1 MLSRLGLNQKLTAGG
16 LTVLFL
22 SAAISI
28 ALIAGIANNYWQAR
42 KNLHSLT
49 LYQQILTAGNRI
61 SAERGPSNSVLGENL
76 NADAMAAHERLESF
90 RNKTDAA
97 LHDILLNVDDYGVD
111 AGVITRLQDQLAAAR
126 KRTDRVAALPKSQRS
141 SRDIAGAIHAMFEVV
156 EALRPVTT
164 SAINRMV
171 AQDKSLAAPAMMA
184 EILADLRDQVGRYSS
199 YLMPYIVTADPL
211 TDEALSDISMTRGR
225 IFTLWQLAQDEV
237 GFRDG
242 NAQLVEVS
250 RQAAAKFFSTGIPI
264 VDAIIEEG
272 RSGKHYSLTTK
283 ELTDL
288 YVPSFLPIENLR
300 TTFLATSFSDA
311 IATRDRAFFWLVTVL
326 AITTIIIVDHIAIIW
341 AVQTGIF
348 RPLLAACQQIIALAE
363 AGHVEDIAIPKGAH
377 EFGRLYDSLQVLKRR
392 LAERSLMAA
401 RLKEQAD
408 TDALTGLLNRRAL
421 DRYCE
426 DIALLGAGMKIGF
439 ILLDIDHF
447 KSVNDNHG
455 HQAGDK
461 VLRSVAHLIRTNVR
475 QTCIV
480 ARYGGEEIAIVVPND
495 ESHETSVIAERL
507 RSTMEHSRIDL
518 ESGIK
523 LQVTA
528 SFGVALGGCE
538 SLNWVNIFA
547 EADEALYKA
556 KASGRNK
563 VVVSDRPKK
572 PAADIAYTRGTL
584 QEPLSSENLSSHRSL
599 WRFDVIAKITWSMQS
614 LVCFVLDVFCAD
626 RSCAG
631 ASEYDCS

>member
-16 LTVLFL
+16 LMVLFL

-28 ALIAGIANNYWQAR
+28 ALIAGIANNYWQAQ
-42 KNLHSLT
+42 KNLRSLT

-61 SAERGPSNSVLGENL
+61 SAERGPSNSVLGEHL
-76 NADAMAAHERLESF
+76 NADAKGAHERLESF
-90 RNKTDAA
+90 RHRTDAA
-97 LHDILLNVDDYGVD
+97 LHDILLNVEDYGVD
-111 AGVITRLQDQLAAAR
+111 AGAIMRLQNKLATAR
-126 KRTDRVAALPKSQRS
+126 KLIDRLAALPKSQRS
-141 SRDIAGAIHAMFEVV
+141 SQDIAVAIQEMFDVV

-199 YLMPYIVTADPL
+199 YTMPYIVTGEPL
-211 TDEALSDISMTRGR
+211 SDTALNDISMTRGR

-264 VDAIIEEG
+264 ADKIIEEG
-272 RSGKHYSLTTK
+272 RSGKNYSLTTK

-300 TTFLATSFSDA
+300 ITFLTTSINDA
-311 IATRDRAFFWLVTVL
+311 IATRDSAFFWLTTVL

-348 RPLLAACQQIIALAE
+348 RPLLSACQQIIALAE
-363 AGHVEDIAIPKGAH
+363 AGHVEHISIPKGAH

-408 TDALTGLLNRRAL
+408 TDALTGLLNRRAF

-447 KSVNDNHG
+447 KSVNDTHG

-461 VLRSVAHLIRTNVR
+461 VLRAVGHLIRANIR
-475 QTCIV
+475 QTCIF

-495 ESHETSVIAERL
+495 ESHETGIIAERL
-507 RSTMEHSRIDL
+507 RSAMEQSTIDL
-518 ESGIK
+518 ESGVK

-528 SFGVALGGCE
+528 SFGVAFGGGE
-538 SLNWVNIFA
+538 SLNWTHIFG

-556 KASGRNK
+556 KAAGRNK
-563 VVVSDRPKK
+563 VVVSDRRETTFV
-572 PAADIAYTRGTL
+572 DISCAKNYL
-584 QEPLSSENLSSHRSL
+584 QEPFSSTNPSL
-599 WRFDVIAKITWSMQS
+599 AQQPVA
-614 LVCFVLDVFCAD
+614 L
-626 RSCAG
+626 
-631 ASEYDCS
+631 